1 VVLMERLMDG
11 RGDFLR
17 RWHSGQTGLHPANP
31 SGQPWDRRS
40 AAMLGLLSASRY
52 GELEKQIERETDPAK
67 KALLERDLLRAQ
79 RVS

>member
-1 VVLMERLMDG
+1 VRDG
-11 RGDFLR
+11 DMLR

-31 SGQPWDRRS
+31 SGRPWDRRS
-40 AAMLGLLSASRY
+40 AAMIGLLSRY